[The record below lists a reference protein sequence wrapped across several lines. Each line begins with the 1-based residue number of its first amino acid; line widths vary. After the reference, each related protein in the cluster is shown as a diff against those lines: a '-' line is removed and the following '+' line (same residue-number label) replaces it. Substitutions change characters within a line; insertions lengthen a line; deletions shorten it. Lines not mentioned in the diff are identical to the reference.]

1 MKQNLLSKLA
11 VLAAALALVGC
22 AKPADPAR
30 TPAAQSGTPAA
41 ASPAAQLQEAWT
53 LINFG
58 APW

>member
-1 MKQNLLSKLA
+1 MKQNLLSKFA

-22 AKPADPAR
+22 ARPADTAQI
-30 TPAAQSGTPAA
+30 PAAQSGTPVAT
-41 ASPAAQLQEAWT
+41 STAAQLQEAWT